1 MNNLLIKKIFKEE
14 AFGNPSK
21 IIEGYKQILQGGF
34 WFVDIPRTSSSSIR
48 VELGKRFGE
57 AHGKFDLIEKKHAIE
72 PLFKNH
78 IPAQEMSSFLSYSKW
93 DKLFTFTVV
102 RNPWDRTHS
111 LFRYLQKDNR
121 FLGWS
126 FREYITTLEKCYK
139 KKEKPFRHHSIRY
152 GAYDYIVGE
161 DGEIIV
167 DYIARYE
174 TRDED
179 LLKIS
184 SRLGI
189 EELGKLSIQKCSPK
203 DRHYS
208 EFYDEKTRDII
219 YRVYSKDI
227 ELFGYEFEKV

>member
-1 MNNLLIKKIFKEE
+1 MNNFLINKIFRKE
-14 AFGNPSK
+14 AFNNRPK
-21 IIEGYKQILQGGF
+21 MIEAYKQIIEGGF

-57 AHGKFDLIEKKHAIE
+57 AHGKFELIEKKHAIE

-78 IPAQEMSSFLSYSKW
+78 ITAQEMSSFLSYSNW

-111 LFRYLQKDNR
+111 LFCYLQKNNK
-121 FLGWS
+121 FLDWS
-126 FREYITTLEKCYK
+126 FREYITALEKCYK
-139 KKEKPFRHHSIRY
+139 KKESPFRHHTIRY

-167 DYIARYE
+167 DYIAKYE
-174 TRDED
+174 NRDED
-179 LLKIS
+179 LREIS

-189 EELGKLSIQKCSPK
+189 EELGKLCIQKCSPE
-203 DRHYS
+203 DQHYS
-208 EFYDEKTRDII
+208 EFYDEKTRDMI
-219 YRVYSKDI
+219 YRIYSKDI